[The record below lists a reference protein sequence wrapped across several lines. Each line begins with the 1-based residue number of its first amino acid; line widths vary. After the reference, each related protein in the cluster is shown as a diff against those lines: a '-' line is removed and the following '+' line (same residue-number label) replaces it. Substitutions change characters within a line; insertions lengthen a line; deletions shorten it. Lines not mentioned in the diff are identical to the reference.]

1 MKKALGGVI
10 AALVLLTACGSDG
23 STSEEAVDTTVMEE
37 VMAGDIVAI
46 ASETEGFSTLV
57 AALTAASLVETLQGE
72 GPFTV
77 FAPTDDAF
85 AALPEGLLEKLLLPE
100 NVGVLT
106 SILTYHVVSGKV
118 MSTDIMAGDVPSVE
132 GSAITLTTDYGV
144 QVNDALVISADIEA
158 SNGVIHVIDQVIV
171 PPTVDLA
178 SL

>member
-57 AALTAASLVETLQGE
+57 AALSAAGLVETLQGE

>member
-37 VMAGDIVAI
+37 VMAGDIVAV

-57 AALTAASLVETLQGE
+57 AALSAAGLVETLQGE